1 MKPQLCFFLKK
12 PSLVKLNFS
21 HILQN
26 YSRMTVFIEV
36 KKYLAFLITCSK
48 AVELTL
54 KLTSPTLHR
63 NNQDTDT
70 RRAYVF

>member
-1 MKPQLCFFLKK
+1 
-12 PSLVKLNFS
+12 
-21 HILQN
+21 
-26 YSRMTVFIEV
+26 MTVFIEV

-70 RRAYVF
+70 RRAYVFLNRETFPTVTLTSEL